1 MIFEL
6 VFIIG
11 LITGLVAGLILFYI
25 LFREDFKA
33 LDEFNDRQERYRKM
47 I

>member
-1 MIFEL
+1 MILEI

-11 LITGLVAGLILFYI
+11 LITGLSAGLILFYI
-25 LFREDFKA
+25 LDYEDRKA
-33 LDEFNDRQERYRKM
+33 KDEFDERQENYKRM

>member
-1 MIFEL
+1 MILEL

-11 LITGLVAGLILFYI
+11 LITGLVAGLIVFYL

-33 LDEFNDRQERYRKM
+33 LDEFEERQEKYRKM